1 MQEEHFNIG
10 DKLRDLRESKGLTGY
25 QLARLAGISE
35 ARLMAFEEGY
45 ATPTIATLVKISQAL
60 GVGMGFFFQE
70 HKPPTRVEVTRAD
83 QRRPA
88 EQHEKRGEDE
98 LYYSYQ
104 SLSPTFP
111 DKRMQPFFIEVD
123 CVDIDSVQPA
133 VHPGEEFI
141 FVLEGTLEWR
151 GGDEAHQLGPGD
163 AIHFDSSIPHRIVG
177 VGEQK
182 PKVVAVVYQ
191 PPGASS

>member
-1 MQEEHFNIG
+1 MQNVEVNLG
-10 DKLRDLRESKGLTGY
+10 DKLKDLRESKGLTGY
-25 QLARLAGISE
+25 QLARLAGITE

-70 HKPPTRVEVTRAD
+70 ASAPRRIEVTRAD

-88 EQHEKRGEDE
+88 EAHEKKGADE

-123 CVDIDSVQPA
+123 VVDIDSVQPA
-133 VHPGEEFI
+133 SHQGEEFI
-141 FVLEGTLEWR
+141 FVLEGRLEWK
-151 GGDEAHQLGPGD
+151 GGGETYRLGPGD
-163 AIHFDSSIPHRIVG
+163 AIHFDSSIPHSIVG
-177 VGEQK
+177 VGDVK

-191 PPGASS
+191 PSSSPG

>member
-1 MQEEHFNIG
+1 MEAQINIG
-10 DKLRDLRESKGLTGY
+10 EKLRDLRKAKGLTGY

-45 ATPTIATLVKISQAL
+45 ATPTIATLVKLSQAL
-60 GVGMGFFFQE
+60 GVGMGFFFQDQAGP
-70 HKPPTRVEVTRAD
+70 KRIEVTRATD
-83 QRRPA
+83 RKPA
-88 EQHEKRGEDE
+88 EHHEKKGEDE
-98 LYYSYQ
+98 LYYTYE

-123 CVDIDSVQPA
+123 VVPLDSVQPA
-133 VHPGEEFI
+133 SHPGEEFI
-141 FVLEGTLEWR
+141 FVLEGQIRWE
-151 GGDEAHQLGPGD
+151 GGGEDHVLGPGD

-177 VGEQK
+177 VGDVK

-191 PPGASS
+191 PPSGSA